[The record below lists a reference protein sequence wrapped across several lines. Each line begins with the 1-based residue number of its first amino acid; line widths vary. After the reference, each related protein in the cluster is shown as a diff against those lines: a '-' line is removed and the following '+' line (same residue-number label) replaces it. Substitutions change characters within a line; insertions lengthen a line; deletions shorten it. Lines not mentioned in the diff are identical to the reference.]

1 MAAAASAGKRASHP
15 PSPGP
20 TATKTRVVAAS
31 PRLEKILTENGEENK
46 TRRPN
51 LTKKPFANDPDH
63 QRHADVTNSQPFSK
77 KLLLLTEEHKTRS
90 EKKTRLQKLVFGR
103 KGKLDILAK
112 KPNGVESKKVGP
124 GSEKVDEPPPSSGV
138 PSGSAP
144 DVNKIDNISNEK
156 GRVPAVVPSSS
167 SDCTKEDGICILP
180 SKQKVSLYNVEKGD
194 EGKCESVNNIG
205 QDTDCSKNR
214 DHVSE
219 STVLSE
225 PQTIELDSN
234 QDPKPSGKARK
245 VLGYVSPLP
254 KPSLS
259 RADQSERSVDVTLDE
274 STWSLS
280 LDDSTFNS
288 SSVFSKS
295 FREKFSTPASV
306 RKFARSHLANI
317 FTPRSHTKGSDRKK
331 PSIVHLHI
339 PSDVDIEGND
349 RNSGNT
355 LVIAEALENVVPR
368 DITNAPPK
376 SKKGLKF
383 NGKSNREMEHS
394 ESDHSRKSAGVV
406 PLKVSTLKSS
416 KEVTSVEEVPVT
428 PANRVVRS
436 RHVSTPTTP
445 RSARPTG
452 IPTPVKKR
460 SQSATPQKSNTP
472 STPAKRD
479 ANLVHSGVSDN
490 ATTGVTK
497 DKDVTRGRTPSNPP
511 TSKQGAPKKVSNASS
526 LKPLHANGKQSTA
539 STNKG
544 PKNGQSLKPGQP
556 VKKVSQE
563 SRLRKESGKTKTP
576 QSQKQPPPPAK
587 PQTEKPATHAKRRPR
602 AARPKTMVIKSTDI
616 VDIPLTKSNSQPDL
630 TNLEVTNGT
639 DAVMPTKEEESSSNN
654 TKNSVLEHQKP
665 SKVAKKDLLKV
676 PDRTTTRRSLAR
688 PEKGLTSATKKTS
701 SEEVDPAAGR
711 KASQRAARSL
721 VTNAKRQSL
730 GVGKRR
736 SITPARGPRQSQTDS
751 GSKATGTTRRTAPSN
766 GGRRSLL
773 PEPQRKTLSD
783 SVSSTPPTR
792 VKKSSTDSSSSDRT
806 VTRNSGTPREEK
818 SKVKKSAAPGG
829 SGLSKGSKQ
838 VLASNGK
845 SKQEIISSTRKPR
858 NIPASTKQ
866 VLKAAADEKARRRSA
881 PPTTGA
887 RPKGQSTTLE
897 TRGIVQRQTRV
908 AQKQTRVTKPDKES
922 KQGTSDP
929 LSRNRNKN
937 TVKERQAVEKAGI
950 DSSQSS
956 SNESVSDSSAVKGN
970 DAVTVL
976 KGTEGMQTNVELSC
990 TESGAKPQGITVGNL
1005 ITPNTDNGESNGQ
1018 LSPISDDPLASNIVS
1033 TDNSIKGSSH
1043 EPLREHNGAEWADKS
1058 QDVSSTFGESRTLDA
1073 ASSVTKN
1080 VVGSKELSVVDV
1092 IITETPPQTSDNAN
1106 QMEVQQASSME
1117 KSSTENTRADMDRRE
1132 DVEFPKQLY
1141 VSVDDTQGEK
1151 TVDSSCLVS
1160 GINTAKEAVTKQEQ
1174 QSSGISTGAAE
1185 GSDKEETRF
1194 VQLKIQDHS
1203 DAVIYEMLNVSQ
1215 GGQKVRQVESE
1226 QKEEDVS
1233 CIQAENNR
1241 GNNGKTRPRAIQPPE
1256 CFTSTLQVKLKSQRN
1271 ENMQVD
1277 TQERSADSTQD
1288 LTCKHNSSPSNI
1300 MPFME
1305 RKNDNELPEDV
1316 SQSSAADQSKYLR
1329 TAMQSGKDQVT
1340 CNVVEP
1346 SMSVKPDDADT
1357 TGPKEVGKQLSED
1370 TISGVDD
1377 LPRST
1382 QPCDSD
1388 DVLDGSL
1395 VSRGM
1400 RRAHGTLSLDKSKGQ
1415 VACIF
1420 DSPNNITTATG
1431 MVCLDNMHSDLS
1443 SKDGRFMP
1451 QELKNDANDKMTDAD
1466 NAPEALNVDLTNTQK
1481 CETNPETKDIPE
1493 SSKPLADHDKEQEA
1507 EQIQEEDNVKANCM
1521 AFLFSELGSPP
1532 YSLIKDQPLH
1542 SSLPN
1547 INGGEAV
1554 EKVASKMPSH
1564 MPMSSP
1570 PPVRRRKSVC
1580 FASCPASPTAGPRL
1594 LRRRHSSY
1602 IHPSLMG
1609 HLHHHQSLSA
1619 VDRLYPGG
1627 HLRRTLSLSGGHTPS
1642 ELSSG
1647 QTTPSARG
1655 SHSELHLSPLVKRLQ
1670 ELCEEAEMEEGR
1682 KLRELC
1688 EEVQWEEGQRLQK
1701 LSEEV
1706 EREEGIMSQDEALN
1720 EAPTG
1725 LNGRPSTGEEGKN
1738 GAPHTAN
1745 RPDSEDKRS
1754 GRGAL
1759 TSEGQLRVSHHET
1772 SMLLPLPLTSSS
1784 QQEPKSSNRQN
1795 NTRKRVS
1802 TSDVPNCVNTR
1813 PTTLT
1818 KSASE
1823 PAFVVDGKQQKYVI
1837 EIHLSP
1843 TQEVVAAGE
1852 DQKAARESVE
1862 HESESVFLEGNAP
1875 SVVVTS
1881 PEKRQRN
1888 PFTRSLSLP
1897 VSPTINI
1904 VPCGDMHDK
1913 PDLPSNMAEVV
1924 DADDDW
1930 TRVVPRVL
1938 QKSDSISVPESS
1950 GGPFRRWSRSR
1961 TDSMNEAL
1969 NDEGRIEMTDKE
1981 KLRSLDIDK
1990 DREVI
1995 HDIAHFLETQNE
2007 KPNSLPPDSML
2018 TVAPGKIQN
2027 LEVES
2032 QSQSLPSSPMPS
2044 RRVGR
2049 HSLRSLPVS
2058 PHPENQPE
2066 RSRSS
2071 TDSLDEHPRTNFLT
2085 APVQPERPVTPKP
2098 YKKPASSS
2106 NSPSSSSPSS
2116 SYSHLS
2122 VNSPPP
2128 ARPVTPKPHI
2138 RPSTLSGSSLSPKSS
2153 LLDIPQEDSVVMRP
2167 ISPKFAT
2174 ITENTDVLAPQAR
2187 LSAEPQS
2194 TGSPQ
2199 LAKNR
2204 SRKTALSAKQNH
2216 VLMRISAAG
2225 SEDSGLGDSQS
2236 QLNLAVPSS
2245 EDKSLQKDAP
2255 TVQANEET
2263 VRYRRATKQRRR
2275 RPKSDLGSWVQ
2286 KAPIKSRRPL
2296 TIHGT
2301 PHQESIE
2308 ENEHSDDDSTDG
2320 KSLDKLTSLRD
2331 AMNLFTVDSPKLNR
2345 RNTVHH
2351 MLGSPNHPGIT
2362 QKMSGVK
2369 EESTTPRAYMR
2380 TVSAYS
2386 PPMGTPALKR
2396 SRSTP
2401 CSLDRTGR
2409 RRIHSIDK
2417 GSGTP
2422 RSTTVAVELS
2432 GPSSDSESDDDNE
2445 ATSVPSSP
2453 AVNRRS
2459 SFTGIPPGQ
2468 DIDEMFEEED
2478 EVTYAEALWDHVTM
2492 DPDELGFRAGEVIEV
2507 TDLNHKDWWWGCI
2520 EDREGW
2526 FPAAF
2531 VRLRVNQEDTVE
2543 DYVAKMRQGTSVNL
2557 RRYSVSF
2564 CQNKDQMRSNVVNE
2578 ILSTERDYI
2587 GHLRDIIEGYVK
2599 QCRKRPEMFSCETIK
2614 TVFGNIEEIYA
2625 FQTSFLKTLEH
2636 SSRRDLP
2643 HLSEV
2648 GKCFL
2653 QHREGFEI
2661 YSEYCNNHPNAVT
2674 ELNQIMKSKKYRH
2687 FFEACRL
2694 LQNMIDLA
2702 LDGFLLTPVQKICK
2716 YPLQLAE
2723 LLKYTKPE
2731 HRDHEDVK
2739 AALEAMKDVAN
2750 LINERKR
2757 RLENIDKIAGWQQDV
2772 EGWEGEDVLDRSS
2785 QLIYKGDVRVIT
2797 AARGKVQDRTLFL
2810 FDHQMV
2816 FCKKDLLKRDSVAY
2830 KERMLTGLC
2839 QVKPIPDGKDKEL
2852 QTSVKNALKLYDMDK
2867 EKTYILCLKTPEQ
2880 KMRWQDAFQEE
2891 REKVAEDKKKGFE
2904 IPLDVRKNAMNKSF
2918 RNKPCKPRAD
2928 YRRMS
2933 KKYEVSE
2940 PSLQHVSLPRGIS
2953 SKEVFAEVKQKRSII
2968 LPFFNF
2974 ASKKSSRK
2982 ASALN

>member
-1 MAAAASAGKRASHP
+1 MRMCKEKYTFNVSWQPYLLRPNMPSDGMEKPPQYKGVSDHLKAAGQSVGIDFTGKCPRFPKTIQAHCLLEHAGKVPDGGKTQDKMAEVLFRAYFTDGMLPSGYNLVELAKEVGMSQEEVEPVISSQDNQTAVFNKAGQYMKDGVTGVPFFYMNGRPAFSGAQDPGNFVYCFQKAAEKFPAGKGGAGKRASHP

-20 TATKTRVVAAS
+20 TATKARVVAAS
-31 PRLEKILTENGEENK
+31 PRLEKILTENGEKNK
-46 TRRPN
+46 TRRQN
-51 LTKKPFANDPDH
+51 LTKKPSVNDLDH

-112 KPNGVESKKVGP
+112 KPIGVESKKVGP
-124 GSEKVDEPPPSSGV
+124 GSEKFDEEGGGPSSGTHD
-138 PSGSAP
+138 P
-144 DVNKIDNISNEK
+144 DVNKIDKISDEK
-156 GRVPAVVPSSS
+156 GRVPAVVPSVS
-167 SDCTKEDGICILP
+167 SDCAREDAICVLP
-180 SKQKVSLYNVEKGD
+180 SKHKVSLYNVEKGD
-194 EGKCESVNNIG
+194 EGKCERVNNIG

-295 FREKFSTPASV
+295 FREKFSTPTSV

-339 PSDVDIEGND
+339 PSDVDVEGND
-349 RNSGNT
+349 KNSGDT
-355 LVIAEALENVVPR
+355 RKGTSFVIAEALENVVPK

-383 NGKSNREMEHS
+383 NGKSNREMESS
-394 ESDHSRKSAGVV
+394 ESDQSRKSAGVV

-416 KEVTSVEEVPVT
+416 KEVTSVEQVPVT

-497 DKDVTRGRTPSNPP
+497 DKDVTRGRTPSNAP

-526 LKPLHANGKQSTA
+526 LKPLHTNGKQSTA

-563 SRLRKESGKTKTP
+563 SRVRKESGKTKTP
-576 QSQKQPPPPAK
+576 QSPKQPPAK

-630 TNLEVTNGT
+630 TNLEATNGT

-654 TKNSVLEHQKP
+654 TKENSVSEHQKAP
-665 SKVAKKDLLKV
+665 KVAKKDLLKV
-676 PDRTTTRRSLAR
+676 PDKTTTRRSLGR

-773 PEPQRKTLSD
+773 PEPQRKTLSN
-783 SVSSTPPTR
+783 SVSNTPPTR
-792 VKKSSTDSSSSDRT
+792 VKKSSTDSSSSDGNVKRDD
-806 VTRNSGTPREEK
+806 GTPHEEK
-818 SKVKKSAAPGG
+818 PKVKKPAAPAG

-858 NIPASTKQ
+858 NMVPASTKQ
-866 VLKAAADEKARRRSA
+866 VLKTAADEKARRRSA

-908 AQKQTRVTKPDKES
+908 AQKQTRVTKPDKEI

-929 LSRNRNKN
+929 LSRNRKKN
-937 TVKERQAVEKAGI
+937 TVKEKQAVEKAGI
-950 DSSQSS
+950 VSSRSS

-976 KGTEGMQTNVELSC
+976 KGTEGMQTNVELQC
-990 TESGAKPQGITVGNL
+990 TESGANPQGFTVGNL

-1033 TDNSIKGSSH
+1033 MDNSIKGSSH
-1043 EPLREHNGAEWADKS
+1043 EPLREHNGAESTDKS

-1106 QMEVQQASSME
+1106 RIEVQQASSIE
-1117 KSSTENTRADMDRRE
+1117 KSSTENTRADMDHGE
-1132 DVEFPKQLY
+1132 DVEFPMQLH
-1141 VSVDDTQGEK
+1141 VSVDDAQGEK
-1151 TVDSSCLVS
+1151 TTDSSSQVS

-1203 DAVIYEMLNVSQ
+1203 DAVIYEMLDVSQ
-1215 GGQKVRQVESE
+1215 GGQKVGQVESE

-1241 GNNGKTRPRAIQPPE
+1241 GNYGKTRPPAIQPPE

-1288 LTCKHNSSPSNI
+1288 LTCKHNSSNI
-1300 MPFME
+1300 IPCME
-1305 RKNDNELPEDV
+1305 GKTDNELPEDV
-1316 SQSSAADQSKYLR
+1316 SQSSATDQSKYLR
-1329 TAMQSGKDQVT
+1329 TAKQSGKDQVT

-1382 QPCDSD
+1382 RPCDSD

-1443 SKDGRFMP
+1443 SKDGHFML
-1451 QELKNDANDKMTDAD
+1451 QELKNYANDKMTDAD

-1481 CETNPETKDIPE
+1481 CETNPKTKDIPE

-1507 EQIQEEDNVKANCM
+1507 EQIQEEDNVKANCK

-1564 MPMSSP
+1564 MPMGSP

-1580 FASCPASPTAGPRL
+1580 FASCPASPTAPR

-1706 EREEGIMSQDEALN
+1706 EREEGIVSQDEALN
-1720 EAPTG
+1720 EAF
-1725 LNGRPSTGEEGKN
+1725 K
-1738 GAPHTAN
+1738 
-1745 RPDSEDKRS
+1745 
-1754 GRGAL
+1754 
-1759 TSEGQLRVSHHET
+1759 V
-1772 SMLLPLPLTSSS
+1772 
-1784 QQEPKSSNRQN
+1784 
-1795 NTRKRVS
+1795 
-1802 TSDVPNCVNTR
+1802 
-1813 PTTLT
+1813 
-1818 KSASE
+1818 
-1823 PAFVVDGKQQKYVI
+1823 
-1837 EIHLSP
+1837 LS
-1843 TQEVVAAGE
+1843 
-1852 DQKAARESVE
+1852 
-1862 HESESVFLEGNAP
+1862 
-1875 SVVVTS
+1875 
-1881 PEKRQRN
+1881 
-1888 PFTRSLSLP
+1888 
-1897 VSPTINI
+1897 
-1904 VPCGDMHDK
+1904 
-1913 PDLPSNMAEVV
+1913 
-1924 DADDDW
+1924 
-1930 TRVVPRVL
+1930 
-1938 QKSDSISVPESS
+1938 
-1950 GGPFRRWSRSR
+1950 
-1961 TDSMNEAL
+1961 
-1969 NDEGRIEMTDKE
+1969 
-1981 KLRSLDIDK
+1981 
-1990 DREVI
+1990 
-1995 HDIAHFLETQNE
+1995 
-2007 KPNSLPPDSML
+2007 
-2018 TVAPGKIQN
+2018 
-2027 LEVES
+2027 
-2032 QSQSLPSSPMPS
+2032 
-2044 RRVGR
+2044 
-2049 HSLRSLPVS
+2049 
-2058 PHPENQPE
+2058 
-2066 RSRSS
+2066 
-2071 TDSLDEHPRTNFLT
+2071 
-2085 APVQPERPVTPKP
+2085 
-2098 YKKPASSS
+2098 
-2106 NSPSSSSPSS
+2106 
-2116 SYSHLS
+2116 
-2122 VNSPPP
+2122 
-2128 ARPVTPKPHI
+2128 
-2138 RPSTLSGSSLSPKSS
+2138 
-2153 LLDIPQEDSVVMRP
+2153 
-2167 ISPKFAT
+2167 
-2174 ITENTDVLAPQAR
+2174 
-2187 LSAEPQS
+2187 
-2194 TGSPQ
+2194 
-2199 LAKNR
+2199 
-2204 SRKTALSAKQNH
+2204 
-2216 VLMRISAAG
+2216 
-2225 SEDSGLGDSQS
+2225 
-2236 QLNLAVPSS
+2236 
-2245 EDKSLQKDAP
+2245 
-2255 TVQANEET
+2255 
-2263 VRYRRATKQRRR
+2263 
-2275 RPKSDLGSWVQ
+2275 
-2286 KAPIKSRRPL
+2286 
-2296 TIHGT
+2296 
-2301 PHQESIE
+2301 
-2308 ENEHSDDDSTDG
+2308 
-2320 KSLDKLTSLRD
+2320 
-2331 AMNLFTVDSPKLNR
+2331 
-2345 RNTVHH
+2345 
-2351 MLGSPNHPGIT
+2351 
-2362 QKMSGVK
+2362 
-2369 EESTTPRAYMR
+2369 
-2380 TVSAYS
+2380 
-2386 PPMGTPALKR
+2386 
-2396 SRSTP
+2396 
-2401 CSLDRTGR
+2401 
-2409 RRIHSIDK
+2409 
-2417 GSGTP
+2417 
-2422 RSTTVAVELS
+2422 
-2432 GPSSDSESDDDNE
+2432 
-2445 ATSVPSSP
+2445 
-2453 AVNRRS
+2453 
-2459 SFTGIPPGQ
+2459 
-2468 DIDEMFEEED
+2468 
-2478 EVTYAEALWDHVTM
+2478 
-2492 DPDELGFRAGEVIEV
+2492 
-2507 TDLNHKDWWWGCI
+2507 
-2520 EDREGW
+2520 
-2526 FPAAF
+2526 
-2531 VRLRVNQEDTVE
+2531 
-2543 DYVAKMRQGTSVNL
+2543 
-2557 RRYSVSF
+2557 
-2564 CQNKDQMRSNVVNE
+2564 
-2578 ILSTERDYI
+2578 
-2587 GHLRDIIEGYVK
+2587 
-2599 QCRKRPEMFSCETIK
+2599 
-2614 TVFGNIEEIYA
+2614 FG
-2625 FQTSFLKTLEH
+2625 
-2636 SSRRDLP
+2636 
-2643 HLSEV
+2643 
-2648 GKCFL
+2648 
-2653 QHREGFEI
+2653 
-2661 YSEYCNNHPNAVT
+2661 
-2674 ELNQIMKSKKYRH
+2674 
-2687 FFEACRL
+2687 
-2694 LQNMIDLA
+2694 
-2702 LDGFLLTPVQKICK
+2702 
-2716 YPLQLAE
+2716 
-2723 LLKYTKPE
+2723 
-2731 HRDHEDVK
+2731 
-2739 AALEAMKDVAN
+2739 
-2750 LINERKR
+2750 
-2757 RLENIDKIAGWQQDV
+2757 
-2772 EGWEGEDVLDRSS
+2772 
-2785 QLIYKGDVRVIT
+2785 
-2797 AARGKVQDRTLFL
+2797 
-2810 FDHQMV
+2810 
-2816 FCKKDLLKRDSVAY
+2816 
-2830 KERMLTGLC
+2830 
-2839 QVKPIPDGKDKEL
+2839 
-2852 QTSVKNALKLYDMDK
+2852 
-2867 EKTYILCLKTPEQ
+2867 
-2880 KMRWQDAFQEE
+2880 
-2891 REKVAEDKKKGFE
+2891 
-2904 IPLDVRKNAMNKSF
+2904 
-2918 RNKPCKPRAD
+2918 
-2928 YRRMS
+2928 
-2933 KKYEVSE
+2933 
-2940 PSLQHVSLPRGIS
+2940 
-2953 SKEVFAEVKQKRSII
+2953 
-2968 LPFFNF
+2968 
-2974 ASKKSSRK
+2974 
-2982 ASALN
+2982 